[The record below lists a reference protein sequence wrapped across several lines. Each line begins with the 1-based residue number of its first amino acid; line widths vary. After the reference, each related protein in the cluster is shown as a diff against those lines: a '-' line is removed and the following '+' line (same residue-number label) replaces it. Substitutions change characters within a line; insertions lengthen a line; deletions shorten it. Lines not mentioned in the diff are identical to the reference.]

1 MPVEMKNLAVL
12 IFVLLVSAPSLA
24 IAASPAPGIYRDAS
38 GHLLYV
44 GIDEEPPDRLINY
57 FDSQTQT
64 DGAISQTGSLH
75 LQKAV
80 SESRV
85 RINAPHG
92 PLGVSLWYADN
103 RKRAA
108 IILIHGNEAETRDE
122 GFLIPYFVLNGINVI
137 SYDQRGTGESAG
149 DWKKSGPIQRA
160 EDVAAIYDTLAA
172 NPLVD
177 AARMGVWGF
186 SNGGWTAPIVATKR
200 PIAFMILMSAPAGT
214 IADNIYFEL
223 RERMLHDHFDEQ
235 EISAATATLRAQI
248 DALAGIGSWDRART
262 MYEAAVR
269 QKWFADL
276 GMRPHQQFPP
286 ANELAESQRRSLL
299 YDPST
304 ILRRVT
310 VPTLAL
316 YGALDRRVDSSHDSV
331 LLRSALARAGVRDL
345 TIHIYER
352 AGHSLSV
359 SANGYDEDGLPRQY
373 VRGFP
378 RIMLDW
384 LKQRGFLNATATSAT
399 RRAP

>member
-1 MPVEMKNLAVL
+1 MKNLAVL
-12 IFVLLVSAPSLA
+12 IFVLLVSVPSLA

-38 GHLLYV
+38 DHRLYV

-57 FDSQTQT
+57 FDPQTQA
-64 DGAISQTGSLH
+64 DGAISQPGSLH
-75 LQKAV
+75 LEKAV
-80 SESRV
+80 SENRV
-85 RINAPHG
+85 HINAPHG

-108 IILIHGNEAETRDE
+108 IILIHGNEAETRNE
-122 GFLIPYFVLNGINVI
+122 GFFIPYFVLNGINVI

-149 DWKKSGPIQRA
+149 DWQKNGPIQRA
-160 EDVAAIYDTLAA
+160 EDVAAIYDMLAA
-172 NPLVD
+172 NPFVD
-177 AARMGVWGF
+177 GARMGVWGF
-186 SNGGWTAPIVATKR
+186 SNGGWTAPILATKR

-223 RERMLHDHFDEQ
+223 RQRMLHDHFNEK

-248 DALAGIGSWDRART
+248 DALAGTESWDRART
-262 MYEAAVR
+262 MYEAAIR

-276 GMRPHQQFPP
+276 AMRPHQQFPP
-286 ANELAESQRRSLL
+286 ANGLAEAQRRALL
-299 YDPST
+299 YDPLP
-304 ILRRVT
+304 IVRRVT

-316 YGALDRRVDSSHDSV
+316 YGALDRNVDSSHDSA
-331 LLRSALARAGVRDL
+331 LLRTVLTKAGVRDL
-345 TIHIYER
+345 TVHVYEN

-359 SANGYDEDGLPRQY
+359 SADGHDEGPLPRQY

-384 LKQRGFLNATATSAT
+384 LKRRGFLNAAATPAT